1 MPEGMHATQIYRALV
16 VGLLGAI
23 ALQIAVLPGELR
35 PRPEPAAEPPRAP
48 AVLHVQ
54 RDAVGSIDR
63 KIAAM
68 IGQPVVAVEVV
79 GADGERVRVVID
91 EPAYWS
97 VMPRLAQ

>member
-1 MPEGMHATQIYRALV
+1 MHATQIYRALV

-23 ALQIAVLPGELR
+23 ALEIAVLPGELR
-35 PRPEPAAEPPRAP
+35 PRPEPQPTPRVP

-63 KIAAM
+63 TIAAM
-68 IGQPVVAVEVV
+68 IGQPVTAVEVV
-79 GADGERVRVVID
+79 GADGQRVRVVID

>member
-1 MPEGMHATQIYRALV
+1 MHATQIYRALV

-23 ALQIAVLPGELR
+23 ALEIAVLPGELR
-35 PRPEPAAEPPRAP
+35 PRPAPSRDETPRVP

-63 KIAAM
+63 TIAAM
-68 IGQPVVAVEVV
+68 IGQPVTAVEVV
-79 GADGERVRVVID
+79 GADGQRVRVVID

>member
-1 MPEGMHATQIYRALV
+1 MHVYRALV

-23 ALQIAVLPGELR
+23 ALEIAVLPGELR
-35 PRPEPAAEPPRAP
+35 PREQPAPAPRVP

-63 KIAAM
+63 TIAAM
-68 IGQPVVAVEVV
+68 IGQPVTAVEVV
-79 GADGERVRVVID
+79 GADGQRVRVVID